1 MEEVRERERA
11 NPTCFQVAAGLR
23 APQGREAGMD
33 SDRTADGGVARGGGV
48 GGGREPHWDRSH
60 DGGGLLCKEQ
70 LSGTLSGE
78 EVMENRRGAEGDV
91 GCCVYAEVPE
101 PWVAVFSEVHM
112 RERER
117 GREAK

>member
-33 SDRTADGGVARGGGV
+33 SDRRADWGAPRGGGG
-48 GGGREPHWDRSH
+48 GGGREPRGDHSH
-60 DGGGLLCKEQ
+60 DVGGLTCKEQ
-70 LSGTLSGE
+70 LSGTLFGE
-78 EVMENRRGAEGDV
+78 EVMANRRGAEGDV
-91 GCCVYAEVPE
+91 GCCAYAEVPE